1 MTLQV
6 LTIAI
11 SELFSMIFNRL
22 KMALADA
29 NKKERVSKITVE
41 QIQHLLCYLGYDP
54 GSCDGIQGANTQAA
68 VKKFQ
73 ADFGLTADGIPG
85 EATQKML
92 TGAVAGTA
100 VKVEKPVDTMKSGE
114 KTGTFWDDIKYFTRA
129 ECRCKCG
136 GRYCNGY
143 PAQMAE
149 ETMRMADEIRRRAG
163 VPLNVNSALRC
174 PPWNTHESGV
184 ATSLHQYGRAIDLA
198 PIGGNISVAKLQE
211 IAKEVMAEKLP
222 GRGGLGTYQ
231 WGVHIDNGKYSR
243 WNG

>member
-1 MTLQV
+1 MTV
-6 LTIAI
+6 
-11 SELFSMIFNRL
+11 
-22 KMALADA
+22 K
-29 NKKERVSKITVE
+29 

-54 GSCDGIQGANTQAA
+54 GDCDGAMGKNTMAA
-68 VKKFQ
+68 VKQFQ
-73 ADFGLTADGIPG
+73 ADYGLTADGDPG
-85 EATQKML
+85 AATRKML
-92 TGAVAGTA
+92 LEAVAGTA
-100 VKVEKPVDTMKSGE
+100 VKVEKPVAVPSEAE
-114 KTGTFWDDIKYFTRA
+114 KTGTFWDDIHFFTRA

-136 GRYCNGY
+136 GQFCNGY
-143 PAQMAE
+143 PAEMAE

-163 VPLNVNSALRC
+163 VPLKNNSALRC
-174 PPWNTHESGV
+174 PQWNTHEGGV
-184 ATSLHQYGRAIDLA
+184 ATSLHQYGQAIDLA